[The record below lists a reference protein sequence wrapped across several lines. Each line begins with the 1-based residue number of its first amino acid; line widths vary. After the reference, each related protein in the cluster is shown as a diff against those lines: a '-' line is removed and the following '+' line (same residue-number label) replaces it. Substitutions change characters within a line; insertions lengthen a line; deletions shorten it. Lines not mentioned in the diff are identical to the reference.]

1 MAALTQPGTSVEE
14 DHGPLT
20 LKAVRGIDCL
30 TVQTR
35 CGTHRIAALTHTF
48 GLDRVPAA
56 RVWWKTIADLADTHT
71 PVWQIEAAMSA
82 LIEAAVAA
90 QSLEVTR

>member
-20 LKAVRGIDCL
+20 LKAVRGIDCV
-30 TVQTR
+30 TVQARAGVTR
-35 CGTHRIAALTHTF
+35 NDALTATF
-48 GLDRVPAA
+48 PLDRVPAA
-56 RVWWKTIADLADTHT
+56 RVWWKTIADLADTRT

-82 LIEAAVAA
+82 LVEAAVAA
-90 QSLEVTR
+90 QSLEVIR